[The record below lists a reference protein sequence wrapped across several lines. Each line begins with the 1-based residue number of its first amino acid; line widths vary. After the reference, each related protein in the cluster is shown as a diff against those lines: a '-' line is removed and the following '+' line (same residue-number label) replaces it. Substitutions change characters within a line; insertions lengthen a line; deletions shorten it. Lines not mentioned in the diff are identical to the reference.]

1 MGVDDTM
8 AVALFLDKTFDM
20 HARFKI
26 EVVSICALY
35 FIPKTTSHILSF
47 NDVSLN
53 PKLLDQT
60 NYRVVYIFGIND
72 FILSEPYA
80 HDPYSQI
87 NDSNTVNQTS
97 GYKTK

>member
-87 NDSNTVNQTS
+87 NDSNTVHIVES
-97 GYKTK
+97 